1 MKQAW
6 LSFAIAAVAALGVVG
21 AAAHLT
27 RGDPL
32 SDASAPTPGPTP
44 RATPSATPGPTAFTM
59 GDARTW
65 TPPPVMHAVLCAP
78 GETIMQSSP
87 TYSVEQTAQGPRL
100 MSGGY
105 ATAEDAV
112 NRFLRHT
119 YQGAAADLRTVVV
132 GHNSKSFGFTN
143 IRAAGTQL
151 AISVVRIG
159 DRWIIDG
166 VGGCNDYLIAVS
178 R

>member
-1 MKQAW
+1 M
-6 LSFAIAAVAALGVVG
+6 
-21 AAAHLT
+21 T
-27 RGDPL
+27 
-32 SDASAPTPGPTP
+32 
-44 RATPSATPGPTAFTM
+44 
-59 GDARTW
+59 
-65 TPPPVMHAVLCAP
+65 
-78 GETIMQSSP
+78 
-87 TYSVEQTAQGPRL
+87 
-100 MSGGY
+100 GGHG
-105 ATAEDAV
+105 TAEDAV

-159 DRWIIDG
+159 DQWIIDG
-166 VGGCNDYLIAVS
+166 VGGCNDYLMAVS